1 MKKNPLVLILFVISY
16 INTFA
21 QAPEKMSYQAV
32 LRDANNVLVVNQ
44 QVGMQISILQGN
56 DAVYVETQTPTT
68 NSNGLLSL
76 EIGVGSVIQGIFS
89 EIDWSSAEYHIKTEI
104 DPAGGAN
111 YTIVGTS
118 QLLSVPFALHSKT
131 SANGI
136 SEEQSEAIKIN
147 SEKYSNKYIDSIRL
161 DIDNKIIELKNI
173 TEEQSQAIKINSEK
187 YSNLYIDSITT
198 DINNKIEELN
208 LSSTEQLKSIENRM
222 LRFQNTFIQN
232 ENFLAD
238 IQLNIIYGQ
247 SLSIGGSTI
256 SAEDFYTTLSF
267 ETGSLV
273 FADTN
278 QTFEEV
284 NNELLQESR
293 FISLVPMSSEGNGL
307 NARMINKKWNE
318 LLRDENGKD
327 LENFNFNL
335 MGFVAGVN
343 GGQWYQLAKWSE
355 NRSIQ
360 FVNVEANTMPTAIKF
375 GANQE
380 GKNYLSLM
388 QGVYFANKFA
398 KAQGKTFNVPT
409 LSWVQGEAS
418 SDKYNTI
425 DRYYKKLE
433 AIFEDINQD
442 VKTITGQA
450 NDVQFIIYQ
459 NSSFAIYQ
467 TPTSP
472 QYEADAYTEGVPLA
486 CLQIARDKE
495 NVHFGTPL
503 YPFSPSQS
511 ESDKIH
517 LKNKGYALM
526 SSLFGIQGKRAVT
539 DGKPNVTFYP
549 KENEISN
556 FSNGTQWFTRIP
568 FDVPV
573 KPLVLDIEGVSGEN
587 MRGHGLQ
594 PNYGFSIVN
603 DAGEEIITNVTLSAS
618 DAITITTSE
627 NPESLDL
634 TYALT
639 GVFGGGNLRD
649 SQGNTIT
656 TTFNKVIYRCDNWCP
671 FFRIKL

>member
-1 MKKNPLVLILFVISY
+1 MKKNLLVLMLFVISSIIY
-16 INTFA
+16 A
-21 QAPEKMSYQAV
+21 QTPEKMSYQAV
-32 LRDANNVLVVNQ
+32 LRDADNVLVVNQ
-44 QVGMQISILQGN
+44 QVGMQISILQG
-56 DAVYVETQTPTT
+56 DTTVYVETQTPTT
-68 NSNGLLSL
+68 NSNGLVSL
-76 EIGVGSVIQGIFS
+76 EIGLGSVIQGVFKD
-89 EIDWSSAEYHIKTEI
+89 IDWGNGEYYIKTEI
-104 DPAGGAN
+104 DPEGGNDYKIIA
-111 YTIVGTS
+111 TS
-118 QLLSVPFALHSKT
+118 QILSVPYALHAKT
-131 SANGI
+131 AENGI
-136 SEEQSEAIKIN
+136 SEEQSEAIHKN
-147 SEKYSNKYIDSIRL
+147 SEKYTNKYIDSIGL
-161 DIDNKIIELKNI
+161 DIEDKIDKLKNI
-173 TEEQSQAIKINSEK
+173 TEEQSQAIKTNSEK
-187 YSNLYIDSITT
+187 YSNGYIDSITT

-284 NNELLQESR
+284 NNEVLQESR

-318 LLRDENGKD
+318 LLRDENGKG

-398 KAQGKTFNVPT
+398 KAEGKTFNVPT

-503 YPFSPSQS
+503 YPFSPAQS
-511 ESDKIH
+511 EYDKIH
-517 LKNKGYALM
+517 LRNTGYALM

-549 KENEISN
+549 KENEIST

-587 MRGHGLQ
+587 MRGHGSQ
-594 PNYGFSIVN
+594 PNYGFSIIN
-603 DAGEEIITNVTLSAS
+603 NAGEEIITNVTLSGS

-627 NPESLDL
+627 NPEGLDL

-649 SQGNTIT
+649 NQGDTIK
-656 TTFNKVIYRCDNWCP
+656 TTFNKISYRCDNWCP

>member
-1 MKKNPLVLILFVISY
+1 MKKFLTVVIVFFIS
-16 INTFA
+16 IITFG
-21 QAPEKMSYQAV
+21 QTPEKMSYQAV
-32 LRDANNVLVVNQ
+32 LRDANSALVVNQ
-44 QVGMQISILQGN
+44 QVGIQISILKEET
-56 DAVYVETQTPTT
+56 AVYIETQTPIT
-68 NSNGLLSL
+68 NSNGLVSL
-76 EIGVGSVIQGIFS
+76 EIGVGSVIQGVFS
-89 EIDWSSAEYHIKTEI
+89 EIDWSSAEYYIKTEI
-104 DPAGGAN
+104 DPEGGSD
-111 YTIVGTS
+111 YSIIGTS
-118 QLLSVPFALHSKT
+118 QILSVPFALHSKT
-131 SANGI
+131 SENGI
-136 SEEQSEAIKIN
+136 SEEQSEAIKEN
-147 SEKYSNKYIDSIRL
+147 TNKYSKSQIDSIRL

-173 TEEQSQAIKINSEK
+173 TEEQSQAIKINSQK

-198 DINNKIEELN
+198 DINNKINELSTTSEEKL
-208 LSSTEQLKSIENRM
+208 QAIEKTM
-222 LRFQNTFIQN
+222 LGFQNTFTQN

-238 IQLNIIYGQ
+238 IQMNIIYGQ
-247 SLSIGGSTI
+247 SLATGGSTI

-267 ETGSLV
+267 KTGVLFST
-273 FADTN
+273 DTN
-278 QTFEEV
+278 LSLSEA
-284 NNELLQESR
+284 NNEELQESR
-293 FISLVPMSSEGNGL
+293 FISLAPLSPEGNGV
-307 NARMINKKWNE
+307 NGRMINKKWNE
-318 LLRDENGKD
+318 LLMDENGKD
-327 LENFNFNL
+327 LDNFNFNL
-335 MGFVAGVN
+335 MSFVAGK
-343 GGQWYQLAKWSE
+343 GGQQWYMLTKWDE
-355 NRSIQ
+355 NRNNQ
-360 FVNVEANTMPTAIKF
+360 WVDVRLNQMPKAIRF

-380 GKNYLSLM
+380 GKSYLSLM

-398 KAQGKTFNVPT
+398 KAEGKTFNVPT

-418 SDKYNTI
+418 SDLYNTI
-425 DRYYKKLE
+425 GRYYKKLE

-472 QYEADAYTEGVPLA
+472 QYDADAYTEGVPLA
-486 CLQIARDKE
+486 CLQIARDKK

-503 YPFSPSQS
+503 YPFSRKQS
-511 ESDKIH
+511 AGDKIH
-517 LKNKGYALM
+517 LDNVGYALM

-603 DAGEEIITNVTLSAS
+603 DTGEEIITNVTLSGS
-618 DAITITTSE
+618 DAFTITTTE
-627 NPESLDL
+627 NPEGLDL

-649 SQGNTIT
+649 NQGDTIT
-656 TTFNKVIYRCDNWCP
+656 TTFNKITYRCDNWCP

>member
-1 MKKNPLVLILFVISY
+1 MKKFILILIVFLIAT
-16 INTFA
+16 ITFS
-21 QAPEKMSYQAV
+21 QTPEKMSYQAV
-32 LRDANNVLVVNQ
+32 LRDANNVLLVNQ

-68 NSNGLLSL
+68 NSNGLVSL
-76 EIGVGSVIQGIFS
+76 EIGVGSVIQGVFS
-89 EIDWSSAEYHIKTEI
+89 EIDWSSTEYYIKTEI
-104 DPAGGAN
+104 DPEGGSE
-111 YTIVGTS
+111 YSIIGTS
-118 QLLSVPFALHSKT
+118 QILSVPFALHSKT
-131 SANGI
+131 SENGI
-136 SEEQSEAIKIN
+136 SEEQSEAIKEN
-147 SEKYSNKYIDSIRL
+147 TKKYSNKYIDSIGL
-161 DIDNKIIELKNI
+161 DIDNKIIELKNL
-173 TEEQSQAIKINSEK
+173 TEEQSKEIKINSEK

-198 DINNKIEELN
+198 DFNNKINDLS
-208 LSSTEQLKSIENRM
+208 LSSAQQLKAIEKTM
-222 LRFQNTFIQN
+222 LGIQNTFIQD

-238 IQLNIIYGQ
+238 IQMNIVYGQ
-247 SLSIGGSTI
+247 SLAMGGSTI

-267 ETGSLV
+267 ETGSRV

-278 QTFEEV
+278 QTLEEV
-284 NNELLQESR
+284 NNEELQESR
-293 FISLVPMSSEGNGL
+293 FISLVTMSSEGNGL
-307 NARMINKKWNE
+307 NGRMINKKWNE
-318 LLRDENGKD
+318 LLRDENGKN

-343 GGQWYQLAKWSE
+343 GGQWYQLAKWSS
-355 NRSIQ
+355 NRSNQ
-360 FVNVEANTMPTAIKF
+360 WVDVQPNGMPTAIKF
-375 GANQE
+375 GVNQE

-418 SDKYNTI
+418 GDKYNTVEQ
-425 DRYYKKLE
+425 YYKKLE

-503 YPFSPSQS
+503 YPFSPPQS
-511 ESDKIH
+511 ANDKIH
-517 LKNKGYALM
+517 MGNVGYALM
-526 SSLFGIQGKRAVT
+526 SSLFGIKGKRAVT

-549 KENEISN
+549 KENEIST

-587 MRGHGLQ
+587 MRGHGSQ
-594 PNYGFSIVN
+594 PNYGFSIIN
-603 DAGEEIITNVTLSAS
+603 NAGEEIITNVTLSGS

-627 NPESLDL
+627 NPEGLDL

-649 SQGNTIT
+649 NQGDTIK
-656 TTFNKVIYRCDNWCP
+656 TTFNKISYRCDNWCP

>member
-68 NSNGLLSL
+68 NSNGLVSL

-198 DINNKIEELN
+198 DINNKINELSTISEEKL
-208 LSSTEQLKSIENRM
+208 QAIEKTM
-222 LRFQNTFIQN
+222 LGFQNTFTQN

-238 IQLNIIYGQ
+238 IQMNIIYGQ
-247 SLSIGGSTI
+247 SLATGGTTI

-267 ETGSLV
+267 ETGVLFST
-273 FADTN
+273 DTSISIS
-278 QTFEEV
+278 EA
-284 NNELLQESR
+284 NNEELQESR
-293 FISLVPMSSEGNGL
+293 FISLATLSPKGKGL
-307 NARMINKKWNE
+307 SGRMINKKWNE
-318 LLRDENGKD
+318 LIRDENGKD
-327 LENFNFNL
+327 LDNFNFNL
-335 MGFVAGVN
+335 MGFVAGKS
-343 GGQWYQLAKWSE
+343 GQQMYMLTKWNIPRTEAYVEVKPNIMPKGLMLPPNSE
-355 NRSIQ
+355 GRS
-360 FVNVEANTMPTAIKF
+360 
-375 GANQE
+375 
-380 GKNYLSLM
+380 YLSLM

-425 DRYYKKLE
+425 EQYYEKLE

-442 VKTITGQA
+442 VKTLTGQT

-467 TPTSP
+467 TPISS
-472 QYEADAYTEGVPLA
+472 QYEVDAYTEGVPLA